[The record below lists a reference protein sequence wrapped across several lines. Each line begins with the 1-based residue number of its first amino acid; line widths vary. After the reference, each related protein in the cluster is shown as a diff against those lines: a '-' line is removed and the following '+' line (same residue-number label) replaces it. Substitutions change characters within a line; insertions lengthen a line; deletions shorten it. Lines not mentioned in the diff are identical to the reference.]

1 MNIELFEI
9 LIEGYKELLD
19 ICKRQALLIEQH
31 DLISIDDALSTRGQ
45 LNKSEDDF
53 NSIEVTCVPYEEEFE
68 ED

>member
-1 MNIELFEI
+1 MNIELFEK

-19 ICKRQALLIEQH
+19 ICKHQALLIEQH

-45 LNKSEDDF
+45 LIKLEDNI
-53 NSIEVTCVPYEEEFE
+53 NSIEVTCVPDEDEFD